1 LFPRIMMAPLQHTGA
16 LLAFLAM
23 TLAGC
28 AVTTTN
34 ATLKV
39 KTEVLDS
46 LRRYE
51 VAYLIQPG
59 DQVEVFVYRQPDFTR
74 KTVVRP
80 DGYISLPLL
89 GDVKAAGKAPRILG
103 EELTKLYEVRLRNP
117 EVTVIVD
124 NAQEPMVY
132 VVGDV
137 ATPRAVPVRQVK
149 TVAQAIA
156 MAGNAVRTAS
166 LSDVS
171 VIRINSEGVLEAH
184 VVETDAYNQPQ
195 IYMALQNMPVMPND
209 LVVVPESYRG
219 QTVRAL
225 QDINSL
231 LAPFFQVWLIHEVTK
246 PQ

>member
-1 LFPRIMMAPLQHTGA
+1 MTLAQWHQGV
-16 LLAFLAM
+16 LLFLAM
-23 TLAGC
+23 ALTGC

-51 VAYLIQPG
+51 VSYLLQPG
-59 DQVEVFVYRQPDFTR
+59 DQIEVFVYRQPDFTR

-89 GDVKAAGKAPRILG
+89 GDIKAAGKPPRDLAH
-103 EELTKLYEVRLRNP
+103 EVSEAYSQRLRNP
-117 EVTVIVD
+117 EVTVMVD

-137 ATPRAVPVRQVK
+137 AAPRAVPLRQVK

-156 MAGNAVRTAS
+156 QAGNAVRTAS
-166 LSDVS
+166 LSSVS
-171 VIRINSEGVLEAH
+171 VIRLNRDGVLEALT
-184 VVETDAYNQPQ
+184 VDADGFNQPEV
-195 IYMALQNMPVMPND
+195 YMALQNMTVMAND

-219 QTVRAL
+219 QVVRTV
-225 QDINSL
+225 QDINAL
-231 LAPFFQVWLIHEVTK
+231 LAPFFQIWLTHEVLK
-246 PQ
+246 